1 MAGGASRT
9 GRRVML
15 ALYRAASKAA
25 SPLIDFVL
33 NQRAAAGKEDK
44 ARLRERF
51 GRTGLSRPLGPLVWI
66 HAASVGESLS
76 VLPLINRLLTDDPGL
91 NVLVTTGT
99 VTSAAMMAKR
109 LPGRAFHQFAPVD
122 RMDCVARFLAHW
134 RPDLALWV
142 ESEFWPN
149 MLTEAKRIGIKLI
162 LVNGRISPR
171 AFSRWRLL
179 PMVIRPL
186 LDCFDLCLAQSEAE
200 AGRLRALGAKR
211 VAAPGNIKF
220 AAEPLPFD
228 AAELGRLRT
237 LLGSRPRWLAAST
250 HEGEEEIAGRIH
262 KRLAHG
268 RRDLLTVI
276 VPRHPARGRA
286 IAHKLRTMGAEVAL
300 RSDGESP
307 IAASCIYVAD
317 SMGELGLFYRLCP
330 VSFIGGSLVPH
341 GGHNPIEPAQLASA
355 ILHGPHMHNFEHIVH
370 ELARAGGAVEVQDE
384 AGLETAVGGLL
395 SDEGAVARLVHA
407 ARQVA
412 ETQSAVLDKIIAE
425 LRPFL
430 PQAQEAEIAR
440 A

>member
-9 GRRVML
+9 GCCVML

-25 SPLIDFVL
+25 SPLIDYVI
-33 NQRAAAGKEDK
+33 NRRAAAGKEDK

-51 GRTGLSRPLGPLVWI
+51 GRAGLPRPLGALVWV

-76 VLPLINRLLTDDPGL
+76 VLPLIGRLLADDPEL

-99 VTSAAMMAKR
+99 VTSAAMMAER
-109 LPGRAFHQFAPVD
+109 LPERAFHQFAPVD

-149 MLTEAKRIGIKLI
+149 MLTEAKRIGIKLV
-162 LVNGRISPR
+162 LVNGRVSPR

-179 PMVIRPL
+179 PMMIRPL
-186 LDCFDLCLAQSEAE
+186 LNCFDLCLAQSEAE
-200 AGRLRALGAKR
+200 AERLRALGAAR
-211 VAAPGNIKF
+211 VAAPGNLKF

-228 AAELGRLRT
+228 AGELGRLRT
-237 LLGSRPRWLAAST
+237 LIGNRPRWLAAST
-250 HEGEEEIAGRIH
+250 HEGEEEIIGRIH
-262 KRLAHG
+262 KNLAHA
-268 RRDLLTVI
+268 RRDLLTII

-286 IAHKLRTMGAEVAL
+286 VAHKLRILGVEVAL

-307 IAASCIYVAD
+307 IAASCVYVAD

-330 VSFIGGSLVPH
+330 VSFIGGSLIPH

-355 ILHGPHMHNFEHIVH
+355 ILHGPHMQNFRDISA
-370 ELARAGGAVEVQDE
+370 ELASAGGAVSVADE
-384 AGLETAVGGLL
+384 ESLEAAVGGLL
-395 SDEGAVARLVHA
+395 GDEGAVARLAHA

-412 ETQSAVLDKIIAE
+412 ETQSSVLDKVMAE
-425 LRPFL
+425 LAPFL
-430 PQAQEAEIAR
+430 PKTREEAR
-440 A
+440 ARA